1 MSDQPTTLPA
11 HEQLHAAAHRE
22 SPGFYRFCQF
32 IVVNHYRFWHALRA
46 EGAEK
51 LPPTGGVIIAAN
63 HQSHLDPPLLGAALP
78 RIVHNLAKEELF
90 HKPFLKWFLPAIGQV
105 PVAREGSGA
114 GMALKTGVKILR
126 EGMVLGVFPEGT
138 RSRTGERQKARTGV
152 VVLAAMADVP
162 ILPAY
167 IWGTREA
174 FPPKS
179 KLPIPFKP
187 IGIRYG
193 DPFTL
198 SDEEKNLK
206 DRERME
212 QTAERIMDRIF
223 ALAPGTP
230 SSAGETGPTHG

>member
-1 MSDQPTTLPA
+1 MSDEHSTFPMQD
-11 HEQLHAAAHRE
+11 QLHAAAHRE
-22 SPGFYRFCQF
+22 SPGFYRFCQI
-32 IVVNHYRFWHALRA
+32 IVVSHYRVWHVLRA
-46 EGAEK
+46 EGADK
-51 LPPTGGVIIAAN
+51 LPAHGGVIIAAN

-126 EGMVLGVFPEGT
+126 EGKVLGVFPEGT

-179 KLPIPFKP
+179 KMPIPFKP

-193 DPFTL
+193 DPFLLTA
-198 SDEEKNLK
+198 DEKNLK
-206 DRERME
+206 DRDRME
-212 QTAERIMDRIF
+212 LTAERIMDRIF
-223 ALAPGTP
+223 ALAPGAESEP
-230 SSAGETGPTHG
+230 RETGTPHG